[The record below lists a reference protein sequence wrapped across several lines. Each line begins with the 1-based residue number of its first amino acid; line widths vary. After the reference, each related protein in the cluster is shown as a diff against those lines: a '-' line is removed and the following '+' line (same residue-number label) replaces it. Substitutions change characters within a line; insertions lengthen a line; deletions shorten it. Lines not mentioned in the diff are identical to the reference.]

1 MLAAQAAAESEGDID
16 VDDLSVD
23 VAGTIESQAET
34 DEAPADEAA
43 DTTDE
48 AAADTT
54 DEAAADTTDEA
65 AADTTDEAAADTT
78 DEA

>member
-1 MLAAQAAAESEGDID
+1 MLAAQAAAEGEGDID

-34 DEAPADEAA
+34 EAPA
-43 DTTDE
+43 DE

-65 AADTTDEAAADTT
+65 
-78 DEA
+78 

>member
-1 MLAAQAAAESEGDID
+1 MLAAQAAAEGEGDID

-34 DEAPADEAA
+34 DETPADG
-43 DTTDE
+43 

-54 DEAAADTTDEA
+54 DEA
-65 AADTTDEAAADTT
+65 
-78 DEA
+78 